1 MTGRGKP
8 PRRMTTRK
16 RRTRDVDSITSPL
29 KSRTHP
35 TLSIHSVRPRKI
47 PSIITISSSRHE
59 VKGKGIDHDE
69 HPLLRPEVCTG
80 KESPNEK
87 DVLNTVTG
95 LKEDVNKLMHAVGFL
110 ANAWCS
116 QNTISSHTATPEKP
130 ISVGTEYVIT
140 PKYSLR
146 TAATEEI
153 LHKFLKTN
161 PTNEKAKPTDVSGLV
176 KKLFSP
182 SEFQTIHPVP
192 LGTKTATP
200 SFKPND
206 MDPTKTATPSSKPN
220 DNTPLCT
227 PVPPIDPLYIP
238 SWLLSLF
245 GPAVTESL
253 SYMEAAVACYIF
265 KRCTAGSADSK
276 ETIIKPILN
285 NVDGTRRI
293 MQFLKPKKSVDQEII
308 NLTACMLTYTER
320 AFNKNQTTWFLPTY
334 FSQYILGWTTHP
346 RSMTIHQQRSFM
358 GKIEV
363 LTKVFVPMNDNNEH
377 WYLIVFDFENQ
388 EVVLLDSFPQSDRL
402 QYRITDAKLV
412 ALYMEV
418 MLRDSTFYQLET
430 TPRPRCSQFRVVI
443 PQGLPAQRANSNDCG
458 IWVASWMKDSRR
470 CGYNLQVSYFSETL
484 TIVL

>member
-1 MTGRGKP
+1 MTLISVL
-8 PRRMTTRK
+8 TFLIIYAHLA
-16 RRTRDVDSITSPL
+16 ITFL
-29 KSRTHP
+29 
-35 TLSIHSVRPRKI
+35 
-47 PSIITISSSRHE
+47 IISDNP
-59 VKGKGIDHDE
+59 VQ
-69 HPLLRPEVCTG
+69 
-80 KESPNEK
+80 

-238 SWLLSLF
+238 SVSSL
-245 GPAVTESL
+245 
-253 SYMEAAVACYIF
+253 
-265 KRCTAGSADSK
+265 
-276 ETIIKPILN
+276 
-285 NVDGTRRI
+285 
-293 MQFLKPKKSVDQEII
+293 
-308 NLTACMLTYTER
+308 
-320 AFNKNQTTWFLPTY
+320 
-334 FSQYILGWTTHP
+334 
-346 RSMTIHQQRSFM
+346 
-358 GKIEV
+358 
-363 LTKVFVPMNDNNEH
+363 
-377 WYLIVFDFENQ
+377 
-388 EVVLLDSFPQSDRL
+388 
-402 QYRITDAKLV
+402 
-412 ALYMEV
+412 
-418 MLRDSTFYQLET
+418 
-430 TPRPRCSQFRVVI
+430 
-443 PQGLPAQRANSNDCG
+443 
-458 IWVASWMKDSRR
+458 
-470 CGYNLQVSYFSETL
+470 
-484 TIVL
+484 